1 MKGAHKTNDLRRWY
15 GFFKPGAGGVTKEP
29 VERGTVEFFGL
40 IHKGLA
46 L

>member
-15 GFFKPGAGGVTKEP
+15 GFLNQVPAVLQKNR
-29 VERGTVEFFGL
+29 VERGTAEFFGV
-40 IHKGLA
+40 IRKGFA